1 MKTINIS
8 PSDFAFLYTE
18 SKWGFYQKYRQGVK
32 RPPFSMPKIFTV
44 IDNLIKKNYE
54 NVDISTIDKNLP
66 SGVIS
71 HSDSWIKCKPIRNPD
86 FPDIEVST
94 IGKIDSILKTETGY
108 AVIDFKTC
116 DIGEYLIKKY
126 ELQLN
131 AYAYSILNAK
141 SDGLSLSEI
150 NRTGLIVFEP
160 NEFLV
165 NQGSNASLNGVFKWV
180 EINFDP
186 IQFENFIKYEVIP
199 LLAGPEPIPEETD
212 PCWVYLKQLGIEYV
226 PE

>member
-165 NQGSNASLNGVFKWV
+165 NQGSTASLNGVFKWV

>member
-165 NQGSNASLNGVFKWV
+165 NQGSTASLNGVFKWV

-212 PCWVYLKQLGIEYV
+212 PCWVYLKQLGIEYI

>member
-165 NQGSNASLNGVFKWV
+165 NQGSTASLNGVFKWV

-186 IQFENFIKYEVIP
+186 IQFENFIKYEVI
-199 LLAGPEPIPEETD
+199 LI
-212 PCWVYLKQLGIEYV
+212 CLKARVAFNNSQLKLSGNH
-226 PE
+226 

>member
-165 NQGSNASLNGVFKWV
+165 NQGSTASLNGVFKWV

-199 LLAGPEPIPEETD
+199 LLDGPEPIPEETD
-212 PCWVYLKQLGIEYV
+212 PCWVYLKQLGIEYI

>member
-71 HSDSWIKCKPIRNPD
+71 HSDSWIKCKPIRNSD

-165 NQGSNASLNGVFKWV
+165 NQGSTASLNGVFKWV

>member
-1 MKTINIS
+1 MQTINIS

-54 NVDISTIDKNLP
+54 NVDISTIDSNLP

-71 HSDSWIKCKPIRNPD
+71 HSDAWVKCKQIRNPD
-86 FPDIEVST
+86 YPDIEVST
-94 IGKIDSILKTETGY
+94 IGKIDSILKTENGH
-108 AVIDFKTC
+108 ALIDFKTC
-116 DIGEYLIKKY
+116 DIGEYLIAKY

-141 SDGLSLSEI
+141 NDGLSLKDI
-150 NRTGLIVFEP
+150 NRTGLIVYEP
-160 NEFLV
+160 NEFVV
-165 NQGSNASLNGVFKWV
+165 NKDHTASLNGAFKWV
-180 EINFDP
+180 EVKFDP
-186 IQFENFIKYEVIP
+186 DAFENFIRNEVIP
-199 LLAGPEPIPEETD
+199 LLAGPEPKPEDSD
-212 PCWVYLKQLGIEYV
+212 PCWFYLKQLGVEYI

>member
-94 IGKIDSILKTETGY
+94 IGKIDSILKT
-108 AVIDFKTC
+108 

-165 NQGSNASLNGVFKWV
+165 NQGSTASLNGVFKWV

-212 PCWVYLKQLGIEYV
+212 PCWVYLKQLGIEYI